1 MPVPAGLSVRVT
13 NRAPYLSSQSMI
25 ANILKLNI
33 FAALKMMLF
42 PMAIITVFWKDQ
54 IGLSL
59 SEILLVN
66 VFFSSANL
74 IMEYPSGYVSDR
86 LGYRLSLVIACLFGI
101 SGYVAYLFAQNFL
114 HVVGAELLLGVCY
127 AFISG
132 SDNALLYES
141 LRHSGRS
148 ELYTRCD
155 GRMASFAQIGE
166 AGGALCAGLMYVT
179 HPLLPFM
186 AQIGVWTTALLVALS
201 LKEPAEEKGPHI
213 SSHISEALRISRY
226 ALTEKKVI
234 RATMCFGLLLGL
246 SSFYPVWLVQPF
258 MQQCGVPLA
267 WFGPIWAGANLMVA
281 FCAYNS
287 HTLLNRF
294 GLERIA
300 LLFIGLIVCAYL
312 GLGLTSM
319 VGSFLFYYLL
329 TAMRGLQGPIIR
341 NLLQQRATRHMRASI
356 LSLHNLLFR
365 LGYVVSGPVIG
376 WISDN
381 QGLQVAFLTLAGG
394 FALLL
399 PLAARTFLKHQQQDP
414 TPSSQ

>member
-1 MPVPAGLSVRVT
+1 
-13 NRAPYLSSQSMI
+13 MI

-66 VFFSSANL
+66 IFFSSANL

-101 SGYVAYLFAQNFL
+101 CGYVAYLFAQNFL

-258 MQQCGVPLA
+258 MQQCGVPLT

-287 HTLLNRF
+287 HKLLDRF
-294 GLERIA
+294 GLERIV

>member
-1 MPVPAGLSVRVT
+1 MR
-13 NRAPYLSSQSMI
+13 
-25 ANILKLNI
+25 ANILKLNL

-66 VFFSSANL
+66 VFFSTANL
-74 IMEYPSGYVSDR
+74 VMEYPSGYVSDR
-86 LGYRLSLVIACLFGI
+86 LGYRLALVIACCFGI
-101 SGYVAYLFAQNFL
+101 AGYTIYLFAQGFWQ
-114 HVVGAELLLGVCY
+114 VIGAELLLGVCY

-141 LRHSGRS
+141 LRADGRA
-148 ELYTRCD
+148 ELYTRAD
-155 GRMASFAQIGE
+155 GRMASCAQIGE
-166 AGGALCAGLMYVT
+166 AGGALCAGLMYVS

-186 AQIGVWTTALLVALS
+186 AQIGVWTTALVVALS
-201 LKEPAEEKGPHI
+201 LKEPVADKGPPI
-213 SSHISEALRISRY
+213 SSHLGEALRISRW
-226 ALTEKKVI
+226 ALTEKPVI

-258 MQQCGVPLA
+258 MQDCGVPLA

-287 HTLLNRF
+287 HRLLDRL
-294 GLERIA
+294 GLERMV
-300 LLFIGLIVCAYL
+300 LLYMTLILCAYL

-319 VGSFLFYYLL
+319 LGSFLFYYLL
-329 TAMRGLQGPIIR
+329 TAMRGLQGPITR
-341 NLLQQRATRHMRASI
+341 NLLQQRTSRVMRASI

-365 LGYVVSGPVIG
+365 LGYVVSGPAIG
-376 WISDN
+376 WISDRH
-381 QGLQVAFLTLAGG
+381 GLQPAFLVLAAG

-399 PLAARTFLKHQQQDP
+399 PLAARSFLNHQRLDP
-414 TPSSQ
+414 IPSSP

>member
-1 MPVPAGLSVRVT
+1 MR
-13 NRAPYLSSQSMI
+13 

-66 VFFSSANL
+66 VFFSTANL
-74 IMEYPSGYVSDR
+74 VMEYPSGYVSDR
-86 LGYRLSLVIACLFGI
+86 LGYRLALVIACCFGI
-101 SGYVAYLFAQNFL
+101 GGYVVYLFAHSFWQ
-114 HVVGAELLLGVCY
+114 VIGAELLLGVCY

-141 LRHSGRS
+141 LRADGRS
-148 ELYTRCD
+148 ELYTRAD
-155 GRMASFAQIGE
+155 GRMASCAQIGE
-166 AGGALCAGLMYVT
+166 AGGALCAGLMYLT
-179 HPLLPFM
+179 HPLLPFA
-186 AQIGVWTTALLVALS
+186 AQIGVWTMALLVVLS
-201 LKEPAEEKGPHI
+201 LKEPAADKGPHI
-213 SSHISEALRISRY
+213 SSHLGEALRISRY
-226 ALTEKKVI
+226 ALIEKPVI

-258 MQQCGVPLA
+258 MQDCGVPLA

-287 HTLLNRF
+287 HRLLDRL
-294 GLERIA
+294 GLERMV
-300 LLFIGLIVCAYL
+300 LLFIALILCAYL
-312 GLGLTSM
+312 GLGLSSM
-319 VGSFLFYYLL
+319 LGSFLFYYLL
-329 TAMRGLQGPIIR
+329 TAMRGLQGPITR
-341 NLLQQRATRHMRASI
+341 GLLQQRASRHMRASI

-365 LGYVVSGPVIG
+365 LGYVVSGPAIG
-376 WISDN
+376 WISDRH
-381 QGLQVAFLTLAGG
+381 GLHNAFLALAAG

-399 PLAARTFLKHQQQDP
+399 PLAARSFLRHQRLDP
-414 TPSSQ
+414 LPSSH

>member
-1 MPVPAGLSVRVT
+1 MT
-13 NRAPYLSSQSMI
+13 

-33 FAALKMMLF
+33 FASLKMMLF

-74 IMEYPSGYVSDR
+74 LMEYPSGYVSDR
-86 LGYRLSLVIACLFGI
+86 LGYRLSLVIACCFGI
-101 SGYVAYLFAQNFL
+101 SGYTAYLFAHSFSQ
-114 HVVGAELLLGVCY
+114 VVGAELLLGVCY

-141 LRHSGRS
+141 LRASGRG

-179 HPLLPFM
+179 NPLLPFI
-186 AQIGVWTTALLVALS
+186 AQIAVWTTALLVALS
-201 LKEPAEEKGPHI
+201 LKEPTAEKGPHI
-213 SSHISEALRISRY
+213 SSHLSEALRISRY
-226 ALTEKKVI
+226 ALSEKKVI
-234 RATMCFGLLLGL
+234 RATICFGLLLGL
-246 SSFYPVWLVQPF
+246 SSFYPVWLVQPY
-258 MQQCGVPLA
+258 MQECGVPLT

-287 HTLLNRF
+287 HKLLARF
-294 GLERIA
+294 GLERMV
-300 LLFIGLIVCAYL
+300 LLFIGLVICAYL
-312 GLGLTSM
+312 GLGLSSM

-329 TAMRGLQGPIIR
+329 TAMRGLQGPITR

-365 LGYVVSGPVIG
+365 LGYVVSGPAIG
-376 WISDN
+376 WISDH
-381 QGLQVAFLTLAGG
+381 QGIRVAFLVLAGG

-399 PLAARTFLKHQQQDP
+399 PLAARSFLTHQHQDP
-414 TPSSQ
+414 LPPSE